1 MDGATD
7 GEMDMDAETDVGIS
21 KSDYEVGNIRQSHNP
36 G

>member
-7 GEMDMDAETDVGIS
+7 GETDMDAETDVGIS